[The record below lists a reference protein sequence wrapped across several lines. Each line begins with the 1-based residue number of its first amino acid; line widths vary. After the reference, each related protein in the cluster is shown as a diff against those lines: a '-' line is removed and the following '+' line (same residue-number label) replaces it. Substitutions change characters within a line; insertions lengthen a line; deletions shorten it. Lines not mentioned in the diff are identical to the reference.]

1 MYNLPGDSDSG
12 QSSIFLQ
19 KGCLQS
25 KNIFKNQSALPFF
38 GMFFRLASIPSPMQ
52 QAALVLFGRSKARHA
67 YVEDAFVII
76 HPLFYYK
83 SIGEMIYHLFP
94 MLPQK

>member
-1 MYNLPGDSDSG
+1 
-12 QSSIFLQ
+12 
-19 KGCLQS
+19 
-25 KNIFKNQSALPFF
+25 
-38 GMFFRLASIPSPMQ
+38 MFFRLASIPSPMP
-52 QAALVLFGRSKARHA
+52 QAAPVLFGRSKARHA

-83 SIGEMIYHLFP
+83 FIGEMIYHLFP